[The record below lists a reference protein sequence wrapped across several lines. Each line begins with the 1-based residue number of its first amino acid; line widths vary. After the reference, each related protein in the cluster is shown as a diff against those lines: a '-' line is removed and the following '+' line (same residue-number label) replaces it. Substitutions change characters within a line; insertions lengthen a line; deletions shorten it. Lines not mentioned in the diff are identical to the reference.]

1 MGDSSPRSRVKN
13 GAFTAP
19 DPRALT
25 TLLPAF
31 KFRQL
36 IGCGEMGAV
45 YRAEQISLGRDV
57 AIKVLP
63 PELSSVQPFSTSF
76 KIEARA
82 MAKLTH
88 PNLIGVYDFGEVDH
102 MLFLVMELIDGNTL
116 NKSINGATV
125 DPVRAVRIIEGIA
138 QGLGEAHQHQLLHR
152 DIKPANIMITQQ
164 LKPVLG
170 NFGLAAPAGN
180 AGSGLDIVSS
190 GYVAPEVLEDF
201 TSASPASDVYS
212 LGVIMHELVTGIEP
226 SPGVAA
232 DLIQVPD
239 IKGLR
244 EIAGQ
249 VLSNDPAQRPQDGGT
264 FAAELKRWLKSASQ
278 TRPSLLTAPATPIPA
293 TTARNTTPKILSSV
307 SGGIPLPLLALFALA
322 LAVVALF
329 AFRGGTD
336 DTHPAGGKQQR
347 VSQPPSE
354 ASSLPTIQPKSN
366 SQKQPF
372 RLRAHKSEMRN
383 LLTSAANELVVA
395 RQRNVVAFQQEV
407 VGQENAWAPYLS
419 CIDQGRGLLP
429 RYIAPDKKF
438 TIAPEMTDLAN
449 RYAFDHQ
456 GQIEYRHLAVIK
468 ELHQASIE
476 TLKDEEVPRSGSLVK
491 NELEWLEWL
500 GVDIFKILARPPDGE
515 WVLRFAPEDSDAV
528 RLVFK
533 TGGVVRIFDKGLP
546 SKGRFSTTEI
556 GELHVIR
563 PEDGGNW
570 TLRWR
575 EPWLDGRDQA
585 GRKVRFRRRAFAF
598 ENPFGNQEE
607 QRRRKSPERPR

>member
-116 NKSINGATV
+116 HKSINGATV

-491 NELEWLEWL
+491 NEFEWLEWL

-546 SKGRFSTTEI
+546 SKGRFYTTEM

-563 PEDGGNW
+563 PEDRGNW

>member
-25 TLLPAF
+25 ALLPAF

-102 MLFLVMELIDGNTL
+102 MLFLVMELIDGNAL
-116 NKSINGATV
+116 HKSIDGATV

-249 VLSNDPAQRPQDGGT
+249 VLSSDPAQRPQDGGT
-264 FAAELKRWLKSASQ
+264 FAVELKRWLKSASQ

-293 TTARNTTPKILSSV
+293 TTARNTTPKILSRV

-336 DTHPAGGKQQR
+336 DTHPEGGKQQR
-347 VSQPPSE
+347 VSQPPRE
-354 ASSLPTIQPKSN
+354 ASSRPTIQPKSN

-563 PEDGGNW
+563 PEDRGNW

-598 ENPFGNQEE
+598 ENPFGNKEE

>member
-1 MGDSSPRSRVKN
+1 MGDTSPRSRVET

-63 PELSSVQPFSTSF
+63 PELSSVESFSTSF
-76 KIEARA
+76 QAEARA

-102 MLFLVMELIDGNTL
+102 MLFLVMEFIDGNTL
-116 NKSINGATV
+116 HQSINGGAV
-125 DPVRAVRIIEGIA
+125 DPMRAVRIVEGIS
-138 QGLGEAHQHQLLHR
+138 QGLAEAHQHQLLHR

-170 NFGLAAPAGN
+170 NFGLAVPASN
-180 AGSGLDIVSS
+180 AGSGVDIVSS
-190 GYVAPEVLEDF
+190 GYVAPEVLEDA
-201 TSASPASDVYS
+201 TSASSASDIYS
-212 LGVIMHELVTGIEP
+212 LGVIMHELVTGMSP
-226 SPGVAA
+226 HPGVAA
-232 DLIQVPD
+232 DLTRVPD
-239 IKGLR
+239 VKGLR
-244 EIAGQ
+244 ELAGRG
-249 VLSNDPAQRPQDGGT
+249 LSYDPAQRPQDGT
-264 FAAELKRWLKSASQ
+264 AFARELGSWLKSVSQ
-278 TRPSLLTAPATPIPA
+278 TRPSLLTARAAPIPA
-293 TTARNTTPKILSSV
+293 TTVQSNSPPIITRS
-307 SGGIPLPLLALFALA
+307 SGGFRAPLLALSALT
-322 LAVVALF
+322 LAVAALF
-329 AFRGGTD
+329 AFRGGAD
-336 DTHPAGGKQQR
+336 DNHPAGEKQQG
-347 VSQPPSE
+347 VSQAPRE
-354 ASSLPTIQPKSN
+354 ASSRPTIQLKSN
-366 SQKQPF
+366 SQKRPF
-372 RLRAHKSEMRN
+372 RLRVHQSEMRN
-383 LLTSAANELVVA
+383 LLTSAANGLVVA

-407 VGQENAWAPYLS
+407 VGQEKAWAPYLS
-419 CIDQGRGLLP
+419 RIDQARGLLP
-429 RYIAPDKKF
+429 RYIAPDEKF
-438 TIAPEMTDLAN
+438 TMAPEMTDLAN

-456 GQIEYRHLAVIK
+456 GQLEYRHLGVIR
-468 ELHQASIE
+468 ELHWASIE
-476 TLKDEEVPRSGSLVK
+476 TLKNEEVPPSGSQVK

-515 WVLRFAPEDSDAV
+515 WVLRFGPEDSGAV
-528 RLVFK
+528 RLIFK
-533 TGGVVRIFDKGLP
+533 TGGVVRIFDQGLP
-546 SKGRFSTTEI
+546 SEGRFSTTEI

-563 PEDGGNW
+563 PDDRGNW

-575 EPWLDGRDQA
+575 EPWLDGRDHA

-598 ENPFGNQEE
+598 ENPFGNNEG